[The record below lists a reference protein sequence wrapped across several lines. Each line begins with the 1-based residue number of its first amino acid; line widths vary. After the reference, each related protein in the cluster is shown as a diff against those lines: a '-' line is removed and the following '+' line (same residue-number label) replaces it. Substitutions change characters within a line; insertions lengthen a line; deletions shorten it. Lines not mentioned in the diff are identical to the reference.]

1 MRRLSRTLN
10 LAGGLLWLLALLAAS
25 CARSDRLSLGAET
38 NDPQY
43 RRGQQFLK
51 QGRSQEALGA
61 FLKVIE
67 ERGDDAPES
76 HLEAG
81 LLYQQHFKDPLSA
94 IYHFRK
100 YLEVLPNSRQAD
112 LVRQRID
119 AAMRDFA
126 RSLPGQPLENQ
137 TARFELLGK
146 IDQLQQENQQL
157 KDELA
162 ALGQG
167 GGAVPASRT
176 SAAAT
181 PVSRAPAGPP
191 PASIVSGPMT
201 VRLMPFNSSPAS
213 PAGAT
218 VRAGPPARQPA
229 TTPASPPPAAAGRR
243 HVVAPGDTLY
253 KIAQRY
259 YGSGAKWPEILEA
272 NRDQLKSESS
282 VRAGMELRIP

>member
-10 LAGGLLWLLALLAAS
+10 LAGGLLWLLALLAAG

-51 QGRSQEALGA
+51 QGRNQEALGA

-81 LLYQQHFKDPLSA
+81 LLYQQHFKDPISA

-100 YLEVLPNSRQAD
+100 YLEVLSNSRQAD

-146 IDQLQQENQQL
+146 IDQLQQENQKL

-167 GGAVPASRT
+167 GAAAPVSAASGPVTMRITGFNPSPAGPAGVAVRPVPPPRQPAAVPA
-176 SAAAT
+176 
-181 PVSRAPAGPP
+181 G
-191 PASIVSGPMT
+191 
-201 VRLMPFNSSPAS
+201 
-213 PAGAT
+213 
-218 VRAGPPARQPA
+218 
-229 TTPASPPPAAAGRR
+229 PPPAAAGRR
-243 HVVAPGDTLY
+243 HVVAQGDTLY

-272 NRDQLKSESS
+272 NRDQLKSENS
-282 VRAGMELRIP
+282 VRPGMELRIP

>member
-10 LAGGLLWLLALLAAS
+10 LAGGLLSLLALLTAG
-25 CARSDRLSLGAET
+25 CERSDRLSLGAET

-43 RRGQQFLK
+43 RHGQQFLK
-51 QGRSQEALGA
+51 QGRNQEALGA

-81 LLYQQHFKDPLSA
+81 LLYQQHFKDPIAA

-126 RSLPGQPLENQ
+126 RTLPGQPMENQ

-162 ALGQG
+162 ARGLGG
-167 GGAVPASRT
+167 AAVPAG
-176 SAAAT
+176 A
-181 PVSRAPAGPP
+181 APASVAPGP
-191 PASIVSGPMT
+191 VT
-201 VRLMPFNSSPAS
+201 VRLTPFNSSPAG
-213 PAGAT
+213 PAGAV
-218 VRAGPPARQPA
+218 VRAVPPSRQPA
-229 TTPASPPPAAAGRR
+229 TTPASAPPPGGGRK
-243 HVVAPGDTLY
+243 HVVAQGDTLY

-282 VRAGMELRIP
+282 VRPGMELRIP

>member
-10 LAGGLLWLLALLAAS
+10 LAGGLLWLLALLAAG

-51 QGRSQEALGA
+51 QGRNQEALGA

-67 ERGDDAPES
+67 ERRDDAPES

-81 LLYQQHFKDPLSA
+81 LLYQQHFKDPISA

-137 TARFELLGK
+137 TARFELLGR
-146 IDQLQQENQQL
+146 IDQLQQENQKL

-167 GGAVPASRT
+167 GAAAPARAAPASAA
-176 SAAAT
+176 SA
-181 PVSRAPAGPP
+181 PVTMRITGFNPSPAG
-191 PASIVSGPMT
+191 
-201 VRLMPFNSSPAS
+201 

-218 VRAGPPARQPA
+218 VRPVPPSRQPA
-229 TTPASPPPAAAGRR
+229 AAPASPPPAVAGRR
-243 HVVAPGDTLY
+243 HVVSQGDTLY

-272 NRDQLKSESS
+272 NRDQLKRENS
-282 VRAGMELRIP
+282 VRPGMELRIP

>member
-10 LAGGLLWLLALLAAS
+10 LAGGLLLLLALLAAG
-25 CARSDRLSLGAET
+25 CAPSGRRSLGTET
-38 NDPQY
+38 SDPQY

-81 LLYQQHFKDPLSA
+81 LLYQQHFKDPISA

-126 RSLPGQPLENQ
+126 RTLPGQPLENQ
-137 TARFELLGK
+137 TVRFELLGK
-146 IDQLQQENQQL
+146 IDQLQQENQKL
-157 KDELA
+157 KDQLA

-167 GGAVPASRT
+167 G
-176 SAAAT
+176 AA
-181 PVSRAPAGPP
+181 APAGPAAAG
-191 PASIVSGPMT
+191 PAPAGATPAPVTMRIT
-201 VRLMPFNSSPAS
+201 PFNSSPAAVVVRPVA
-213 PAGAT
+213 PA
-218 VRAGPPARQPA
+218 RPPAA
-229 TTPASPPPAAAGRR
+229 TPVGAPPAAGRR
-243 HVVAPGDTLY
+243 HVVAQGETLY

-259 YGSGAKWPEILEA
+259 YGNGGKWPEILEA
-272 NRDQLKSESS
+272 NRDILKNESA
-282 VRAGMELRIP
+282 VRPGMELRIP